1 MTWVQWAAIA
11 VIASVLAAPL
21 LGDLLHNLRTQREFN
36 GHLESERRRVRL
48 EKLVELAD
56 EYEAAQ
62 TDKQRAM
69 TYRKATELG
78 FTDGPFM
85 LDEDAQ
91 PHPPTRAA

>member
-1 MTWVQWAAIA
+1 MTPVQWLATWFIIA
-11 VIASVLAAPL
+11 VVASPFI
-21 LGDLLHNLRTQREFN
+21 GQWLHSRRVNRQFR

-62 TDKQRAM
+62 TDKQRSLAF
-69 TYRKATELG
+69 RKASDLG

-85 LDEDAQ
+85 LDEDIQ
-91 PHPPTRAA
+91 PHLPRAS

>member
-1 MTWVQWAAIA
+1 MNWTE
-11 VIASVLAAPL
+11 VLAVWFLVSVVASPFV
-21 LGDLLHNLRTQREFN
+21 GQWLHNRRVNQEFRE
-36 GHLESERRRVRL
+36 HLDSERRRVRL

-62 TDKQRAM
+62 TDKQRSL
-69 TYRKATELG
+69 TFRKATELG

-91 PHPPTRAA
+91 PHLPKAS